1 MSTKVGNVGAGSST
15 TSSHKTTNMGGYRG
29 AHSYQDDSK
38 LQSAIKLYST
48 LEDIGLD
55 ENMDNNG
62 SGSGTDLKV
71 GAKNIRNSS
80 GVSGASRNTLL
91 RF

>member
-1 MSTKVGNVGAGSST
+1 
-15 TSSHKTTNMGGYRG
+15 MGGYRG
-29 AHSYQDDSK
+29 AHSYQDDTK

-48 LEDIGLD
+48 LKDIGLD

-62 SGSGTDLKV
+62 SGSGTDSTVLKV
-71 GAKNIRNSS
+71 GPKNIRNSS